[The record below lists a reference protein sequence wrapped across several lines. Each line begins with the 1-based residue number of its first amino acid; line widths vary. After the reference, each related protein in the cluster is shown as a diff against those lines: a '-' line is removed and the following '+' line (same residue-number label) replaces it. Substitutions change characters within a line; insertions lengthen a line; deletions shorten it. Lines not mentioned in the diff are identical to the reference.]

1 MILVCTSCPRKC
13 SVNRNEKNGFC
24 GVTESFVVA
33 RAAKH
38 MWEEPCISGSS
49 GSGTVFFSGCNLR
62 CAYCQNFEI
71 SHECFGMEIS
81 DKRLMEIFDELIE
94 SGAHNINLVNPTHYA
109 SRLAKVL
116 KEYKSAVPI
125 VYNSSGYESVE
136 TLKQLEGLVDV
147 YLPDL
152 KYIDSQRSEKYS
164 KAKDYFERASEA
176 IKEMKRQQ
184 PNDIFSQDLLMKK
197 GVIIRHLIL
206 PKNTNQSIK
215 ILKWIKENFSKEAY
229 ISIMSQYTPC
239 GQIESFPELQRRL
252 TQREYNKVYDFVV
265 SEEFQ
270 NVFIQE
276 LSSAKE
282 EYIPPF
288 NLEGVAPSVTS

>member
-1 MILVCTSCPRKC
+1 MSE
-13 SVNRNEKNGFC
+13 N
-24 GVTESFVVA
+24 FVVA

-38 MWEEPCISGSS
+38 MWEEPCISGTN

-71 SHECFGMEIS
+71 SHECFGKEIS
-81 DKRLMEIFDELIE
+81 DKRLMKIFDELIE

-109 SRLAKVL
+109 LRLAKVL
-116 KEYKSAVPI
+116 EEYKSTVPI

-136 TLKQLEGLVDV
+136 TLKHLEGLVDV

-152 KYIDSQRSEKYS
+152 KYINSQRAEKYS
-164 KAKDYFERASEA
+164 KAKDYFQMASQA

-184 PNDIFSQDLLMKK
+184 PKDIFDDDLLMKK

-206 PKNTNQSIK
+206 PKNTNQSIE
-215 ILKWIKENFSKEAY
+215 ILKWIKENFSKETY
-229 ISIMSQYTPC
+229 ISVMSQYTPC
-239 GQIESFPELQRRL
+239 GRIESLPELQRRL
-252 TQREYNKVYDFVV
+252 TEREYNKVYDFVV
-265 SEEFQ
+265 NEEFQ

-288 NLEGVAPSVTS
+288 NLEGV